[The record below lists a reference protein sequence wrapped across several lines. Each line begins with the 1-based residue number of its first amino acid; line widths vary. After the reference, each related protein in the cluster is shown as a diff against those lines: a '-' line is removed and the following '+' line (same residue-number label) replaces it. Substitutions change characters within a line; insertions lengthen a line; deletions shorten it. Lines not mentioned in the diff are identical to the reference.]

1 MGVLTMAA
9 AENHAAAE
17 VGHTML
23 RVCVRQEDA
32 VVPVQEGVQH
42 SGRRDEIRPPP
53 SSNLREVSTSCT
65 SHLKMNRK
73 QYSGR
78 TKYSAPAFHLCYNAK
93 KT

>member
-9 AENHAAAE
+9 AGNHAAAE

-42 SGRRDEIRPPP
+42 SGRRDEIRP
-53 SSNLREVSTSCT
+53 ETAFF
-65 SHLKMNRK
+65 K
-73 QYSGR
+73 
-78 TKYSAPAFHLCYNAK
+78 PARGIYIMHQPAEDEPNTIQWAHK
-93 KT
+93 V